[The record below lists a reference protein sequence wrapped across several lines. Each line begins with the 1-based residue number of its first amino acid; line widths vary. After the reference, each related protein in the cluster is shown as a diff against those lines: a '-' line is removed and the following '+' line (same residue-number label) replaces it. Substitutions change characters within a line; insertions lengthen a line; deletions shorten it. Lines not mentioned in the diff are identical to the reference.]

1 MSTYP
6 KDVAFATLAAIV
18 LASLKSKAKTQ
29 DFKKK
34 TSNTNND
41 WLPIKEDNSKPK
53 GKKQRKHSKKT
64 KSRQKVQD
72 DKNNDKACFEKSE
85 EYQEPVIKKDLELQ
99 SNFYKKVD
107 KSVEPLEYDDST
119 TKFFQLLRTLGVSKL
134 ENKTVIVVS
143 PISNMKHKNVVFC
156 TLPNG
161 HVLVIPRNFIIKE
174 LNRSLWTIGL
184 QISNCNGKNLIK
196 SIEFFG
202 KQWNLDNNGYYFIGG
217 SGKEYSLDAKPTK
230 QESVSAKKG
239 ISNPFSALASDSDD
253 D

>member
-1 MSTYP
+1 MSTYQ
-6 KDVAFATLAAIV
+6 KDAAFATLAAIV

-29 DFKKK
+29 DFKK

-41 WLPIKEDNSKPK
+41 WLSIEDNSKPK

-72 DKNNDKACFEKSE
+72 IKSDVNASFEEKKEVAESVIEKNPK
-85 EYQEPVIKKDLELQ
+85 VQ
-99 SNFYKKVD
+99 SSFGKKVD
-107 KSVEPLEYDDST
+107 VSNDFMKYGDST
-119 TKFFQLLRTLGVSKL
+119 TKFYQLLRTLGVSEL

-143 PISNMKHKNVVFC
+143 PISNMKHKSVVFC

-202 KQWNLDNNGYYFIGG
+202 KQWNLDNNGYYFIGS

-230 QESVSAKKG
+230 QESVSAKKC
-239 ISNPFSALASDSDD
+239 ISNPFSVLASDSDD